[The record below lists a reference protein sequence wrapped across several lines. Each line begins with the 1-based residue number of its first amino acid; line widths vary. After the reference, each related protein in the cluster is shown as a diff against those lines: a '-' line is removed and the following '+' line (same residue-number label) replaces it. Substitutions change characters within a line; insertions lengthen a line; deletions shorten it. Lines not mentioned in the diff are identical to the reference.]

1 MTFPLRPT
9 PRRAPLHRL
18 RRLAPQGLPTH
29 PRVRRS
35 AATLGVPLLLAA
47 VVTASSPGWTTYTIQ
62 RGDTLSAIAARYGT
76 TVGRLVKANDLRGS
90 ASTIYAGETLRVP
103 GARRAGGRGATT
115 AVRHTVRSGETVSA
129 LAVRYGATSGAIIRA
144 NRLSATGFI
153 RAGEVLRI
161 PVRRST
167 ATSANTF
174 AGRTYPQ
181 ATVDAA
187 AANRAELASR
197 PAPSR
202 DYVRRLIERTALH
215 HGVDPALALAVSW
228 QESGWDQTRVSVAN
242 AIGAMQVIPAS
253 GDWASSIVGRRL
265 DLLDVEDN
273 VTAGVVILRV
283 LRQAAGDERRAVA
296 SYYQGL
302 TSVREN
308 GMFRDTKA
316 YVASVLALK
325 RRFG

>member
-9 PRRAPLHRL
+9 PRRAALHRL
-18 RRLAPQGLPTH
+18 RRLAPQGLPTY

-62 RGDTLSAIAARYGT
+62 RGDTLSGIAARYGT
-76 TVGRLVKANDLRGS
+76 TVARLVKANDLPGS
-90 ASTIYAGETLRVP
+90 SAIIYAGHKLRVP
-103 GARRAGGRGATT
+103 GQAQPRRAATT
-115 AVRHTVRSGETVSA
+115 AVRHQVRPGDTVSA
-129 LAVRYGATSGAIIRA
+129 LALRYGTTSAAIIRA
-144 NRLSATGFI
+144 NNLSSAAFI
-153 RAGEVLRI
+153 RAGQMLRI
-161 PVRRST
+161 PVKRAT
-167 ATSANTF
+167 ATRANTF
-174 AGRTYPQ
+174 AGRTYPSS
-181 ATVDAA
+181 TVDAA
-187 AANRAELASR
+187 AANRAQLASR

-228 QESGWDQTRVSVAN
+228 QESGWNHTQVSVAN

-316 YVASVLALK
+316 YVANVLALK
-325 RRFG
+325 RRF